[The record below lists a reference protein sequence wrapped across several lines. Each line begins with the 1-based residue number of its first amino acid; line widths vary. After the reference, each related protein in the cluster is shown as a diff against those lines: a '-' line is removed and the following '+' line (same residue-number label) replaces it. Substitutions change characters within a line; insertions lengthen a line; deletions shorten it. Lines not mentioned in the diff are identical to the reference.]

1 MIPLTTQVLNFTAT
15 GLLADVHC
23 SESVCRVSESITR
36 EFHGLW
42 PMVGLLGAALVLAGI
57 FQAIRRR
64 PFTAILALLIGG
76 LSLGLVLSFGPTDSR
91 GITAVFDLAGRPA
104 VVLRPPAAPRAPA
117 PDRPPEPC
125 IDKEYAL
132 VNQVSRLGDKFQD
145 LSAGKL
151 TGYFECSETLCGVS
165 DIHKSADDAKEQ
177 AFGRVAERLRRQY
190 LPKIAENS
198 KIPADKI
205 EEHAEDIDKV
215 IAEVLRRL
223 SKSGRVEIASE
234 DWGTPEDPRHRAA
247 VRVFPEKLA
256 GELLDAITEFVD
268 TRLTPWMRRTAG
280 TLLSMFALCILLYLA
295 YVFVDTGT
303 RGHFTWTLRVAA
315 ALAFVGI
322 CGALWYLG
330 A

>member
-1 MIPLTTQVLNFTAT
+1 MLPTTQNLIPMAT
-15 GLLADVHC
+15 GLLTDVYC
-23 SESVCRVSESITR
+23 VKSACRVSDFVTR

-42 PMVGLLGAALVLAGI
+42 PMVGLLGAALMLAGL
-57 FQAIRRR
+57 FQAFRRK
-64 PFTAILALLIGG
+64 PFTAIFALLIGG
-76 LSLGLVLSFGPTDSR
+76 LGLGVFLSLTRTESR
-91 GITAVFDLAGRPA
+91 SITAVFDVVRRPM
-104 VVLRPPAAPRAPA
+104 VVRRAPPAPRPPLAE
-117 PDRPPEPC
+117 RPPEPL
-125 IDKEYAL
+125 IDEKYAL
-132 VNQVSRLGDKFQD
+132 VNQVSRLGDKYH
-145 LSAGKL
+145 KL
-151 TGYFECSETLCGVS
+151 PAKKLAHSFECEDTVCGVS
-165 DIHKSADDAKEQ
+165 DVHKSADDAKEQ

-198 KIPADKI
+198 RIPADKI

-215 IAEVLRRL
+215 IAEVLRGL

-234 DWGTPEDPRHRAA
+234 EWGTPADPRHRAA

-256 GELLDAITEFVD
+256 RELRATITDFVE
-268 TRLTPWMRRTAG
+268 TELTPLMRRTAG

-303 RGHFTWTLRVAA
+303 RGHFTRTLRVAA